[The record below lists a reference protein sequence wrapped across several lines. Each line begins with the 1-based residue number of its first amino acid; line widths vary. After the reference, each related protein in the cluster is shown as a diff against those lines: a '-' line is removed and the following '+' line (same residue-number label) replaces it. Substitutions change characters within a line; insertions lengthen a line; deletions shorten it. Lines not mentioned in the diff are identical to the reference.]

1 MSWVHGLHPADAKKN
16 ISKDCDRR
24 DNNNNH
30 FDNDNNNFM
39 VGFSS
44 EQLEIGMSVFVDG
57 SRKTSIIITP
67 CVVYWKTYH
76 LF

>member
-1 MSWVHGLHPADAKKN
+1 MVCTQLMQKRTSAKTV
-16 ISKDCDRR
+16 IEETTIIY
-24 DNNNNH
+24 NH

-44 EQLEIGMSVFVDG
+44 EQLEIGMSVFVNG

-67 CVVYWKTYH
+67 CVVCWKTYH